1 MSDIAAA
8 RVFSHREEKG
18 VGRRRRRFHVVVW
31 DRWDGE
37 YRFPPLKG
45 GWEEGRGGND
55 KKDLQKRINFKR
67 GGRSRRIGV
76 YLGREGLGHG
86 GKPP

>member
-8 RVFSHREEKG
+8 RVFSHREEKVLVAATFMSW
-18 VGRRRRRFHVVVW
+18 VGIVGMGNIGFRRS
-31 DRWDGE
+31 
-37 YRFPPLKG
+37 
-45 GWEEGRGGND
+45 GRGGND